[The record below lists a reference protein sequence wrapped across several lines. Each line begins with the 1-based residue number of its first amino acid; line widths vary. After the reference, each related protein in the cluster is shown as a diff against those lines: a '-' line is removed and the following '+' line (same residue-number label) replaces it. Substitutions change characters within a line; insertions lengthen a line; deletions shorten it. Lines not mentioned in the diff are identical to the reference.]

1 MITRYM
7 LLTSIM
13 LHLPF
18 SFKQQ
23 VGNPDSYSYARKP
36 ISALINLQL
45 HTEDLIDYLQG
56 VLYSRIRY
64 FIPSGDFFYTI
75 KLFTV
80 SLFCTTL
87 SMF

>member
-7 LLTSIM
+7 LLISMM
-13 LHLPF
+13 LQIYSYTYRFL
-18 SFKQQ
+18 FKQQ

-56 VLYSRIRY
+56 V
-64 FIPSGDFFYTI
+64 P
-75 KLFTV
+75 
-80 SLFCTTL
+80 TL
-87 SMF
+87 V